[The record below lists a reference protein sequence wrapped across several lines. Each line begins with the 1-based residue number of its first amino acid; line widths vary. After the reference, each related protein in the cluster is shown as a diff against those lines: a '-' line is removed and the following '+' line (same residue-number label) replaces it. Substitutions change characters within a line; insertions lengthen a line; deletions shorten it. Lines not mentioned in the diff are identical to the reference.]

1 MDQSLFGLHMCRWWR
16 QLRRWQ
22 GFDDKTTV
30 LGAVHNFPNVVIVR
44 IAMQGKGN
52 EGDSDWR
59 QDLVDGIQHFIVRP
73 RHITAVGRQN
83 DIKEFRLVVVVV
95 GCCLFCFLV
104 VWLIQCVQYGL
115 NIRPPIMRTCPC
127 LLCKVQAFTSIAT
140 TNATVTARLLL
151 LFLLLHLGKVATS
164 AFRNAPNPIGI
175 GKIRTNHTSPT
186 MHGRPTRHSCPR
198 TNFQYTGTQQ
208 GMSTIAVFRIV
219 IPRSLSPSLQIG

>member
-83 DIKEFRLVVVVV
+83 DIKEFRLVVLV
-95 GCCLFCFLV
+95 GCWFCFLV
-104 VWLIQCVQYGL
+104 WFIQCMQHGL
-115 NIRPPIMRTCPC
+115 DVRPPIMRTCPC

-140 TNATVTARLLL
+140 TTATVAAHLLL
-151 LFLLLHLGKVATS
+151 LLLHLAKVATS
-164 AFRNAPNPIGI
+164 AFRNAPNPIGV
-175 GKIRTNHTSPT
+175 GKIRTDHTSPT

-208 GMSTIAVFRIV
+208 GMSTIVVFRIIIMIMIV
-219 IPRSLSPSLQIG
+219 SLSPSLQIG